1 MSKPKLILHIGHS
14 KTGTTSL
21 QNYFYRYSSDL
32 LRSGYLYPTRK
43 SVRNNHILLPAGFV
57 KDAGFRLPNNLTY
70 RDDFERY
77 ERDFQRFWN
86 SLLEDVKINDPGTVI
101 LSCEWFFRDFSE
113 ISRVSL
119 SEFLGEYFSSVTVVA
134 YIRSPVA
141 DYLSRL
147 AQSIRTANPI
157 PTPHAR
163 QIRAVIEYYQGQF
176 PGCVQVHP
184 FDRQQLR
191 GGDILHDFC
200 SRYVPQVLPDIER
213 RSLKS
218 FNTSLPWPL
227 LRGLRRLRE
236 LAQGNTGLCSYSTRA
251 RIDWAAE
258 DYLRLH
264 PGERRHDVCLQAGVE
279 AFIRHSA
286 VDYLW
291 LKEQFGVEF
300 PDLDYAQI
308 ESMHNPYEAGFAL
321 ERIVD
326 FSKCPEVAF
335 PLERYLG
342 NGPRLWMNCLALYL
356 RVQSHRIF
364 RMYLSD
370 LWLLHKARV
379 MLQRFKES

>member
-1 MSKPKLILHIGHS
+1 MHKPKLILHIGHS

-21 QNYFYRYSSDL
+21 QNYFYRYSADL
-32 LRSGYLYPTRK
+32 LKFGYLYPTRK
-43 SVRNNHILLPAGFV
+43 SVRNNHILLPAGFI
-57 KDAGFRLPNNLTY
+57 KDAGLRLPNNLTY
-70 RDDFERY
+70 HDGFERF
-77 ERDFQRFWN
+77 EQDFQRFWKA
-86 SLLEDVKINDPGTVI
+86 LLEDVEVHDPDTVI
-101 LSCEWFFRDFSE
+101 LSCEWYFIDFSK
-113 ISRVSL
+113 ISRLSL
-119 SEFLGEYFSSVTVVA
+119 NEFLGQYFSSVTVVA

-147 AQSIRTANPI
+147 AQRIRTANPI
-157 PTPHAR
+157 PIPEAR
-163 QIRAVIEYYQGQF
+163 QIRAVIEYYQSQF

-200 SRYVPQVLPDIER
+200 SRYVPQALPDIER
-213 RSLKS
+213 LKLKS

-227 LRGLRRLRE
+227 LRELRRLRE
-236 LAQGNTGLCSYSTRA
+236 LAQVGAGLCSYSTRA
-251 RIDWAAE
+251 RIDWASK
-258 DYLRLH
+258 DYLRLN
-264 PGERRHDVCLQAGVE
+264 PEEKKNDVRLQADVE
-279 AFIRHSA
+279 AFIRRSA

-291 LKEQFGVEF
+291 LKEQFGIEF

-308 ESMHNPYEAGFAL
+308 ESIPSPYETGFAL

-342 NGPRLWMNCLALYL
+342 NGPGLWMNRLALFL

-370 LWLLHKARV
+370 SWLLCKARV
-379 MLQRFKES
+379 MRQRFKGG